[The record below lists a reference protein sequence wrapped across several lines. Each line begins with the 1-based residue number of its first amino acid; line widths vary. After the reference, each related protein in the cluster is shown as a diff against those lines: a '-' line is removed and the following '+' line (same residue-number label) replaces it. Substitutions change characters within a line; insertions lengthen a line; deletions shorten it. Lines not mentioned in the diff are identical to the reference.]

1 MANQDNVVSFEN
13 SARARDA
20 TLSAKLIQ
28 DMRQL
33 LIDTV
38 PTLIQSLY
46 DKLDDGLFEQAL
58 FEKSG
63 KSDSL
68 DNLFFDTMRQL
79 RKQREGFIKS
89 YVRKLIRQY
98 DDFWRLEILDDEA
111 NSLLID
117 IKEESLTLID
127 DGDLEEDLALDG
139 VIAKGMRQFSKEI
152 YALNQRFAAMKGV
165 AEVTDEQNP
174 VGPSVISRV
183 FPASITE
190 LDVDLRIKLVIYKL
204 FEREVIQ
211 YLGAMYDD
219 INAMLKAAGVLPK
232 LPSRVKHNPISPAVI
247 KHQEL
252 TASGNVDEARSIE
265 AAQQAEID
273 SAEQAEIFETLRGLL
288 QTTRVHRPENQLN
301 LPQVNASD
309 LMSALSGLQ
318 QQRNAGQSQALSLD
332 QAIGEIGDLRN
343 QLHLNLGMGEGTS
356 PVKSFAGMDEDTI
369 DIISML
375 FEFIL
380 DDTNLPDA
388 MKALLSRLQI
398 PMLKVAILD
407 RKFFADKQHPARK
420 LLNSL
425 AKSAVGWVDDGDR
438 SDASLFGKISS
449 IVTRVLEE
457 FHEDLQIFNEL
468 YEEFNQFIN
477 AEEQGAV
484 VQEERI
490 AEVTKGREKMKLAQ
504 IRVAEVINTRVKGV
518 TCLPDVVK
526 ELLKEGWKDVL
537 MLTYLRQ
544 GEESEKW
551 IHVVGLVDKLLW
563 SVQPKNEIKD
573 RQKLLKSIPELLK
586 ALRAELVEIS
596 FDQHKL
602 GRWLK
607 QLQASHI
614 QALKG
619 DEEKLQEDL
628 SSKPEQPATTE
639 LTNDVSKPDDAPK
652 AEQTEPAVSETQ
664 VKATTPEAGK
674 PEPLQLVAEDIIET
688 PLFSASNGKAN
699 KDEFDEQA
707 EAIHLGTW
715 IDWKANDGKQLR
727 GKLTWKS
734 TITGTLVFVGRKGT
748 KLAELAVTE
757 LAELLRTDKAHL
769 LAEADQP
776 ILERAM
782 NAMVDSLKRAEPAR
796 A

>member
-28 DMRQL
+28 DMRRL

-89 YVRKLIRQY
+89 YVTKLIRQY

-117 IKEESLTLID
+117 IKEESLTLLD
-127 DGDLEEDLALDG
+127 EGDLEEDLALDG
-139 VIAKGMRQFSKEI
+139 VIAKGMRQFSKEV
-152 YALNQRFAAMKGV
+152 YALNQRFAAMKG

-183 FPASITE
+183 FPASITG

-219 INAMLKAAGVLPK
+219 LNGMLKAAGVLPK

-252 TASGNVDEARSIE
+252 TASGKVDEALSIE
-265 AAQQAEID
+265 AAQQAEMD

-288 QTTRVHRPENQLN
+288 QTTRIHRPESQLN

-318 QQRNAGQSQALSLD
+318 KQRNIGQSQTLSLD
-332 QAIGEIGDLRN
+332 QAITEITDLRN
-343 QLHLNLGMGEGTS
+343 QLHLNLDMGEGTGA
-356 PVKSFAGMDEDTI
+356 VKAFAGMDEDTI

-420 LLNSL
+420 LLNLL

-438 SDASLFGKISS
+438 GDASLFGKIST
-449 IVTRVLEE
+449 IVTRILEE
-457 FHEDLQIFNEL
+457 FHEDLGIFNEL
-468 YEEFNQFIN
+468 YEEFYQFIH

-518 TCLPDVVK
+518 ARLPDVVK

-537 MLTYLRQ
+537 TLTYLRQ

-563 SVQPKNEIKD
+563 SVQPKTEIKD
-573 RQKLLKSIPELLK
+573 RQKLLKTIPELLK

-602 GRWLK
+602 GKWLK

-619 DEEKLQEDL
+619 DEEKPAAEIAAEKE
-628 SSKPEQPATTE
+628 KPASTE
-639 LTNDVSKPDDAPK
+639 LKQDESKSDDAPLAVDIK
-652 AEQTEPAVSETQ
+652 PAAVDEA
-664 VKATTPEAGK
+664 VAKTPEPSK
-674 PEPLQLVAEDIIET
+674 PKPLELVAEDIIET
-688 PLFSASNGKAN
+688 PLFSASASKTD

-707 EAIHLGTW
+707 ETILIGTW
-715 IDWKANDGKQLR
+715 IDWVTAEGKQLR

-769 LAEADQP
+769 LDDANQP
-776 ILERAM
+776 LLERAM
-782 NAMVDSLKRAEPAR
+782 SAMVDSLKRNEPAS